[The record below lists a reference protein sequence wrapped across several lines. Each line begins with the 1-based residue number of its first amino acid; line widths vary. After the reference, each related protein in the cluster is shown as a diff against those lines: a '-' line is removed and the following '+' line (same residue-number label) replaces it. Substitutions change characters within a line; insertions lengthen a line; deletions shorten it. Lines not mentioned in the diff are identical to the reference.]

1 VITTEPEILGPEI
14 DVFDDEAETINSDI
28 NGLLTSIKNH
38 ELSLASNY
46 VKLGRL
52 LLRVQQERYWEGWG
66 HSSFG
71 QYIDSLRD
79 YLDRARSQIYAF
91 VAVADKLLPYVRE
104 QDLDSM
110 GISRAQELARF
121 VKQSGLKVPQHL
133 LEAALDSKVKIG
145 QLKIQVSE
153 ALHIKGE
160 IQGTWWDPFG
170 GGAYFTPDEKKE
182 VQQAQELA
190 RRDIQTDLPDH
201 QQRKEII
208 LAWAREFYSSNVQ
221 EG

>member
-1 VITTEPEILGPEI
+1 
-14 DVFDDEAETINSDI
+14 
-28 NGLLTSIKNH
+28 
-38 ELSLASNY
+38 
-46 VKLGRL
+46 
-52 LLRVQQERYWEGWG
+52 
-66 HSSFG
+66 
-71 QYIDSLRD
+71 
-79 YLDRARSQIYAF
+79 

-104 QDLDSM
+104 EDLDSM

-145 QLKIQVSE
+145 QLKIEVSE

-160 IQGTWWDPFG
+160 IVGTWWDPFG
-170 GGAYFTPDEKKE
+170 GGAYFSPDEKKE

-221 EG
+221 